1 MDAVGAHDV
10 NEQDRDRIGLARRM
24 TLLARMPLL
33 RERHGMV
40 VMVVAS
46 GEAKKESN
54 EVKISAYTTMHNTT
68 VDAPQA
74 VYSRWIFLRLYSVEV
89 IVALIYLCMKYNV
102 EIVWA
107 LANDT
112 FSSRSGSWWFFS
124 GSEWLAEA
132 FCCFFGR

>member
-10 NEQDRDRIGLARRM
+10 NEQNRDRIGLARRR
-24 TLLARMPLL
+24 TLLARMPLF

-46 GEAKKESN
+46 GEAKKASN
-54 EVKISAYTTMHNTT
+54 EVRISAYTTMHKYNSGCSSGSLQL
-68 VDAPQA
+68 VDILAFEL
-74 VYSRWIFLRLYSVEV
+74 SG
-89 IVALIYLCMKYNV
+89 LCMKYNV